1 MDKASGYED
10 WPRIKEWT
18 TMMSLGIDVSKAKLH
33 TALEL
38 SEQERVKLKTKTV
51 PNTAA
56 GVEAL
61 IDWLGRQGARPE

>member
-1 MDKASGYED
+1 
-10 WPRIKEWT
+10 
-18 TMMSLGIDVSKAKLH
+18 MMSLGIDVSKAKLH

-61 IDWLGRQGARPE
+61 IDWLGRQGARPEAV